1 MFQRTKNLLKRVK
14 SVSFRHCYRKI
25 YFFLATQ
32 RGLMRVTSSAT
43 KSLQKPLF
51 LRTADSSVYKF
62 VTSYT
67 RIMNQIKQ
75 DDVPQQ

>member
-1 MFQRTKNLLKRVK
+1 
-14 SVSFRHCYRKI
+14 
-25 YFFLATQ
+25 
-32 RGLMRVTSSAT
+32 MRVTSSVT

-51 LRTADSSVYKF
+51 LSTTDSSEYKF

>member
-1 MFQRTKNLLKRVK
+1 MK
-14 SVSFRHCYRKI
+14 
-25 YFFLATQ
+25 
-32 RGLMRVTSSAT
+32 VTSSAT
-43 KSLQKPLF
+43 KSLQKPIF
-51 LRTADSSVYKF
+51 LRTTDSSVYKF